1 MKKKF
6 LALVLTLAMVLSLV
20 PATALAMDGTDGGAS
35 QKVTRDNLTMKKT
48 VTPVPNED
56 GTYTVHLESYA
67 TGSVTTTQ
75 TPVPMDFVLVLD
87 VSGSMTDEIAS
98 YTYQA
103 TDKTSWSVSDVY
115 DAYYDRGGWHRTD
128 VTYYA
133 KIGDEYYPVSYKEN
147 WVSQGWFSGYSEYWL
162 EANNQ
167 PLGEKVTDS
176 TWEKVVYDKALY
188 TRKTDSGKTVAKLDA
203 MKTAV
208 NNFIDSVAAQ
218 KNGNTPVA
226 HRISIVKFAGTSTNK
241 VGNDIYG
248 DGKNYTQKVTE
259 LTDVTVEGKVDSLK
273 TAVNDLTA
281 GGATRADLGMEK
293 ADGVLNGRQD
303 AEKDHPSVV
312 IMFTDGEPTKNTNFS
327 WNVAGAA
334 VDTAKT
340 LKNIGTKV
348 YTIGMFNGANPSD
361 TNEDFNKY
369 MNGVSSKYPNASGK
383 KDWGNYTD
391 IDLGRPAEGN
401 YYFKA
406 DNASDL
412 EQVFQTI
419 SESTTVTSPL
429 DASAVVVDNVPSN
442 FALTEGSVKV
452 YTENCI
458 AKNGETFKWDTKTES
473 TIRPTIEDQSISV
486 TGFNFSKNWCG
497 LDENN
502 QACGQKLII
511 EFTIK
516 CTNYGGTQRTNA
528 GAYIKAN
535 AGSTDRIIWVD
546 DPEVPV
552 TVQLPG
558 VNNPAVKTKPYDG
571 AGFDIKDEIG
581 KIIAGL
587 VPVDGIKNQFID
599 LTYEIKDSSNETVGT
614 YTIPAGQDTGTWS
627 DTSTNITTGPN
638 VGNYTYKIT
647 VTGQD
652 KKQPNNDDSKDCTAT
667 FTITKRNVTFAG
679 ESKRVEWNGKE
690 QTITGITPTGL
701 LEDHTFSGLTYAA
714 TGTEPDTYN
723 GVFTGNAIIKDAD
736 GTDVT
741 ANYKVK
747 TPGTL
752 TITDSTSTATVTFKI
767 VGGTWSDDNTAKN
780 KTVQVTL
787 TNGKGSLNGA
797 DIPTGSPSD
806 GHTGPG
812 AWSNDANITGDP
824 VNGMEI
830 TKNTVFTLTYS
841 EIKPEITNV
850 DVTFKIVGGTWNGD
864 NPTAEDKTVQVT
876 LTNGKGSLADVT
888 IPTGVADADHQGDGT
903 WSPATPQAGTEITQD
918 GNKVFTLT
926 FQEKEEQKPA
936 DPVKLDVSRS
946 KTAKP
951 LDTSTWTSNVTLS
964 LPSAEYEPVID
975 VVFILDDTYAGNGIF
990 KDAATGLLNELSE
1003 KKNLDVN
1010 VGIVNFDAVA
1020 RDWVAATT
1028 NSQYSGLVS
1037 LKNTEGLTAL
1047 QNAIATKLDKNNDG
1061 QTKKIGA
1068 TNIEWP
1074 LEMAQNMLASGK
1086 GTEKYAI
1093 LFSDMYGYVYRGDLI
1108 IDGQTYENV
1117 PLSKRLYAGESKFYQ
1132 GSLSMGTKYQSFA
1145 DVYAHRNDEENQ
1157 TTDGFFRDSSW
1168 DSYWSIY
1175 SGHMQIPTNPATKDS
1190 ADPFGVPGG
1199 YSGFEKSTCLVYD
1212 RLLQMKQ
1219 AGINISIVNNDF
1231 APGDI
1236 REVGYVQSIKNDM
1249 LDTLEQK
1256 GISVIKTQENVTAED
1271 MTNVF
1276 DTLKDQ
1282 LIQVV
1287 SAGSTV
1293 TDKIGTNFDFV
1304 GLNTMS
1310 LKIGDNT
1317 IPGVIDEATNTITFK
1332 HGGKDNAHVVVYDSS
1347 ADSFT
1352 WTINEDVTKDARVQL
1367 TYSVKLTKPETAAG
1381 TYGVTDLNGDG
1392 KVDGTDTTYTD
1403 TDALYTNE
1411 SATLVPVNSA
1421 GKQGQPLLFH
1431 KPSVSYTI
1439 KGSSGG
1445 HGGNGGGTVTIP
1457 DDVPTGLNGK
1467 DHYAYVVGYPDGM
1480 VYPQKNITRAEVAT
1494 IFFRLLTDETREAN
1508 MTKSNSY
1515 NDMKDG
1521 AWYTCAVSTLSKMGI
1536 IKGYED
1542 GSFKPDASIS
1552 RAEFAAIAARFDPD
1566 GDKTPATFSD
1576 VSSHWAKDEISIAA
1590 NHGWIKG
1597 YEDGSFKPDQKIT
1610 RAETMT
1616 LVNRVLKRL
1625 PETKDDLHKDM
1636 KTWPDNQNE
1645 SAWFYLA
1652 VQEATNS
1659 HYQKLKKDGTHETW
1673 ESMRET
1679 RDWAALEK

>member
-20 PATALAMDGTDGGAS
+20 PATALAANGTQEGNNQGPVEVRGSDND
-35 QKVTRDNLTMKKT
+35 KNLTMKKT
-48 VTPVPNED
+48 VTPVQNQDGTYQD
-56 GTYTVHLESYA
+56 GTYTVRLESYA
-67 TGSVTTTQ
+67 TGSVSTTQ
-75 TPVPMDFVLVLD
+75 TPVPMDIVLVLD
-87 VSGSMTDEIAS
+87 VSGSMGDKIAS
-98 YTYQA
+98 YDYRKTEE
-103 TDKTSWSVSDVY
+103 TSWSVSDVY
-115 DAYYDRGGWHRTD
+115 HDYYDWGGLHRTD

-133 KIGDEYYPVSYKEN
+133 KIDDGYYPVSYHESGN
-147 WVSQGWFSGYSEYWL
+147 WGSESYWL
-162 EANNQ
+162 EANNKV
-167 PLGEKVTDS
+167 LGRKVTNRE
-176 TWEKVVYDKALY
+176 WNQKIYAEPLY
-188 TRKTDSGKTVAKLDA
+188 TYSKVPGTEITKLYA

-208 NNFIDSVAAQ
+208 NSFIDSVAAQ
-218 KNGNTPVA
+218 KDGETPVA
-226 HRISIVKFAGTSTNK
+226 HRISIVKFSGE
-241 VGNDIYG
+241 
-248 DGKNYTQKVTE
+248 GKIVKE
-259 LTDVTVEGKVDSLK
+259 LTDVSHSAELKSAVNSLK
-273 TAVNDLTA
+273 AN
-281 GGATRADLGMEK
+281 GATAADYGMQK
-293 ADGVLNGRQD
+293 AQSVLKNRGD
-303 AEKDHPSVV
+303 NPNPSIV
-312 IMFTDGEPTKNTNFS
+312 IMFTDGEPNHGS
-327 WNVAGAA
+327 GYRASVAGDTVQAA
-334 VDTAKT
+334 KG
-340 LKNIGTKV
+340 LKDGGTKV
-348 YTIGMFNGANPSD
+348 YTIGMFKDLQSFNADKVD
-361 TNEDFNKY
+361 TY
-369 MNGVSSKYPNASGK
+369 MNGVSSNYPEAVEADNDSGV
-383 KDWGNYTD
+383 T
-391 IDLGRPAEGN
+391 LGERAEGN

-406 DNASDL
+406 DNAGDL
-412 EQVFQTI
+412 NQVFQTI
-419 SESTTVTSPL
+419 SQSTTVTSPL

-458 AKNGETFKWDTKTES
+458 AKNGETFEWGTKTES
-473 TIRPTIEDQSISV
+473 TIRPTIDDQSISV

-511 EFTIK
+511 EFTISR
-516 CTNYGGTQRTNA
+516 TNYGGTQRTNA

-535 AGSTDRIIWVD
+535 ADSTDRIIWVD

-552 TVQLPG
+552 TVQLPD
-558 VNNPAVKTKPYDG
+558 VSNPAPQTKAYKG
-571 AGFDIKDEIG
+571 AGYDITNEIG
-581 KIIAGL
+581 TIVANL

-599 LTYEIKDSSNETVGT
+599 LTYEIKDNEGTPVGT
-614 YTIPAGQDTGTWS
+614 YTIPAGQTTGRWS
-627 DTSTNITTGPN
+627 TDNTEIKTGPN
-638 VGNYTYKIT
+638 VGDYTYTIT

-652 KKQPNNDDSKDCTAT
+652 QNKKQTNNKDSKECTAT
-667 FTITKRNVTFAG
+667 FTITKRDATFTG
-679 ESKRVEWNGKE
+679 ESDSLTWTGDE
-690 QTITGITPTGL
+690 QTITDITAPTDLVPG
-701 LEDHTFSGLTYAA
+701 HTYEGGLTYAA
-714 TGTEPDTYN
+714 TGTEPGTYN
-723 GVFTGNAIIKDAD
+723 GKFTGSAIIKDAA

-741 ANYKVK
+741 ANYNVK
-747 TPGTL
+747 TELGTL
-752 TITDSTSTATVTFKI
+752 TITDSTSEVTVTFKI
-767 VGGTWSDDNTAKN
+767 VGGK
-780 KTVQVTL
+780 
-787 TNGKGSLNGA
+787 
-797 DIPTGSPSD
+797 
-806 GHTGPG
+806 
-812 AWSNDANITGDP
+812 WSNGTTNPITES
-824 VNGMEI
+824 VQ
-830 TKNTVFTLTYS
+830 LT
-841 EIKPEITNV
+841 
-850 DVTFKIVGGTWNGD
+850 DGT
-864 NPTAEDKTVQVT
+864 
-876 LTNGKGSLADVT
+876 GSLAGVE

-903 WSPATPQAGTEITQD
+903 WSPVTPEAETVITQD
-918 GNKVFTLT
+918 GDKVFTLT
-926 FQEKEEQKPA
+926 FQKKEEQKPA

-946 KTAKP
+946 KIASGLTKNSNG
-951 LDTSTWTSNVTLS
+951 DWTTDVKLS

-975 VVFILDDTYAGNGIF
+975 VVFILDDTHAGNEIF
-990 KDAATGLLNELSE
+990 KNAATSLLTELSQKE
-1003 KKNLDVN
+1003 NVDVN

-1074 LEMAQNMLASGK
+1074 LEMAQDMLASGK

-1108 IDGQTYENV
+1108 IDDQTYENV
-1117 PLSKRLYAGESKFYQ
+1117 PLSKRLYTGESKFYQ

-1157 TTDGFFRDSSW
+1157 TIDGFFRDSSW
-1168 DSYWSIY
+1168 DSYWRIY
-1175 SGHMQIPTNPATKDS
+1175 SGYMQIPTNPATKDS
-1190 ADPFGVPGG
+1190 ADPFGVSGG

-1236 REVGYVQSIKNDM
+1236 GEVGYVQSIKNDM
-1249 LDTLEQK
+1249 LNTLKKE

-1310 LKIGDNT
+1310 LKIGDDT

-1332 HGGKDNAHVVVYDSS
+1332 HADKNDAHVVAYDS
-1347 ADSFT
+1347 DTNSFK

-1367 TYSVKLTKPETAAG
+1367 TYTVKLKTPQTLSG
-1381 TYGVTDLNGDG
+1381 TYGVEDLNGDE
-1392 KVDGTDTTYTD
+1392 KVDGTGAAVDKTK
-1403 TDALYTNE
+1403 ALYTNQE
-1411 SATLVPVNSA
+1411 AKLVPKDSNGNTGVE
-1421 GKQGQPLLFH
+1421 QTFPM
-1431 KPSVSYTI
+1431 PSVSYTI